1 MVPRGIVFARL
12 SWRASYIESTRSPPL
27 AWRVRD
33 ENGASVVEIA
43 PDEGFEAPASIVGT
57 YSIDVIEYNLFIL
70 SSTFALA
77 ARRRAVSATRDRIG
91 EYGRVRHP
99 TVDVRR
105 QNPSSIPSPSTRI
118 GENIS
123 LPLRLFPSPPEAIL
137 AAPPPYRPPLRP
149 RVEVS
154 NTTGSARKPPLRARD
169 RAITRL
175 GGPRAAGAGGPPR
188 RRRRRR
194 RESEHLQL

>member
-12 SWRASYIESTRSPPL
+12 SWRASYNESTRSPPL

-99 TVDVRR
+99 TVDIRR
-105 QNPSSIPSPSTRI
+105 SKASSIPSPSTRI
-118 GENIS
+118 MHPIS
-123 LPLRLFPSPPEAIL
+123 LSPRLLLSPPKDGPSVRRTTESVSTVEFGTRRSIL
-137 AAPPPYRPPLRP
+137 GVRILHRYHPH
-149 RVEVS
+149 
-154 NTTGSARKPPLRARD
+154 
-169 RAITRL
+169 
-175 GGPRAAGAGGPPR
+175 R
-188 RRRRRR
+188 RG
-194 RESEHLQL
+194 